1 MGASSVTGTG
11 PGAVDGPYRGD
22 VNQVTKIFRNSKDLP
37 GFKEVTDLRDRSRG
51 IRANTEGL
59 AGAGDPGFLDPPVWN
74 DLRIPVTSTIAQGS
88 NPPIFGQFQN
98 DGNSPEVGE
107 YAYRFHLNQYG
118 TLPDAG
124 GDLNFNQADFT
135 VGFWTV
141 PDTDGTGIDNKIVYK
156 AGGISIGLL
165 RVSNPKLRINLPGA
179 GSFDTNLELSVG
191 ARNCVVVTVDDNNPA
206 NDTTVTVYINNA
218 VAGSRTYSGY
228 RVSDATATW
237 YIAADSPAGSSRYEG
252 IIDELRI
259 WDKTLTEIERES
271 YWNNGL
277 GTTNAVADSNTV
289 VGYHFNEGSGTTV
302 DNFKGDASHDITL
315 SADTDWV
322 GGLVQNTLSAP
333 GVFTYIFP
341 PDVRSELFFTAQM
354 DHGYKMGTDMNPHV
368 HYSPTT
374 SNTGNVV
381 WGIEYTVSPV
391 NGIFGTTNI
400 LEVVDPVDGIAYKH
414 QPASF
419 GIMDGIEA
427 VSFMFVGRVY
437 RDGTSAEDTYP
448 DGAALLEI
456 DIHYLADSIGS
467 SLEFTKPL

>member
-1 MGASSVTGTG
+1 
-11 PGAVDGPYRGD
+11 
-22 VNQVTKIFRNSKDLP
+22 
-37 GFKEVTDLRDRSRG
+37 
-51 IRANTEGL
+51 
-59 AGAGDPGFLDPPVWN
+59 
-74 DLRIPVTSTIAQGS
+74 
-88 NPPIFGQFQN
+88 
-98 DGNSPEVGE
+98 
-107 YAYRFHLNQYG
+107 
-118 TLPDAG
+118 
-124 GDLNFNQADFT
+124 
-135 VGFWTV
+135 
-141 PDTDGTGIDNKIVYK
+141 
-156 AGGISIGLL
+156 
-165 RVSNPKLRINLPGA
+165 
-179 GSFDTNLELSVG
+179 
-191 ARNCVVVTVDDNNPA
+191 VTVDDNNPA
-206 NDTTVTVYINNA
+206 NDTTLTVYINNE

-228 RVSDATATW
+228 RVVDATATW
-237 YIAADSPAGSSRYEG
+237 YVAADSPAGSSRYEG